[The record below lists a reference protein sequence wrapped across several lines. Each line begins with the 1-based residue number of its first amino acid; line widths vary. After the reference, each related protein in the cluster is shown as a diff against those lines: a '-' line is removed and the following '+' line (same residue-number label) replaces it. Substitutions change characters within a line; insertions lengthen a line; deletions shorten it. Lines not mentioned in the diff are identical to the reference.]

1 MNKSDKK
8 IIFTVGKEL
17 YSCAIYA
24 PQLIEVVNF
33 DCLPDIDFKN
43 FISKIIEN
51 HKINQVVFY
60 FIVESLVAI
69 TVPWSIELL
78 VRPKKYIEIFI
89 NPLLPINHGIE
100 DYYFWYKKPVYAND
114 VPIIATN
121 LEKISDIK
129 KIILNIKSSIRFT
142 YINEITD
149 TLNSHYQDK
158 GGEFNAIIPSMND
171 YFAVSVIDTKNH
183 MKFLGIVRYK
193 DEIHLDDLEKFKFFL
208 MMKLPNFSNV
218 ESPNYRL
225 IQSTQQNNHKLSK
238 RYLNVNYIIFS
249 LLFIILTILFIS
261 ITLKSSN
268 ENQLSKKLDDLQQK
282 NNELTQSISYLNK
295 KPTNTIASMLKN
307 IDISTPSNIYVQRII
322 TNNLQDHTTSFIL
335 SGKSDSFLSLDSY
348 ITTLKSNENIINVD
362 LISSFEDNSTIP
374 SVISFDIKISI
385 KNIGESNEL
394 FK

>member
-1 MNKSDKK
+1 
-8 IIFTVGKEL
+8 
-17 YSCAIYA
+17 
-24 PQLIEVVNF
+24 
-33 DCLPDIDFKN
+33 
-43 FISKIIEN
+43 
-51 HKINQVVFY
+51 
-60 FIVESLVAI
+60 
-69 TVPWSIELL
+69 
-78 VRPKKYIEIFI
+78 
-89 NPLLPINHGIE
+89 
-100 DYYFWYKKPVYAND
+100 
-114 VPIIATN
+114 
-121 LEKISDIK
+121 
-129 KIILNIKSSIRFT
+129 
-142 YINEITD
+142 
-149 TLNSHYQDK
+149 
-158 GGEFNAIIPSMND
+158 
-171 YFAVSVIDTKNH
+171 
-183 MKFLGIVRYK
+183 
-193 DEIHLDDLEKFKFFL
+193 
-208 MMKLPNFSNV
+208 MMKLPNFPNV

-261 ITLKSSN
+261 VTLKSSN

-295 KPTNTIASMLKN
+295 KPTNTTASMLKN